1 MFWCKGKILQLRFAT
16 NLSVDQYI
24 KGKAWKNAKLN
35 HCPLHPQGGCKFAGH
50 GTYSRKFPDGVKV
63 ARWYCPKGHTTFSML
78 PDCLSSRLPG
88 TLIDVETVINQIESS
103 PSQEAAVNNIRLD
116 ISLPGALRWMRRR
129 LFLIRSTLILL
140 IVLLPSL
147 PENCQPTLS
156 SFRSVLGIEFVLPHL
171 RMLACPYLNILPPPL
186 GFGPRPKIKKSK
198 KSYFQ
203 HQTGTDPP

>member
-1 MFWCKGKILQLRFAT
+1 LQLRFAT

-24 KGKAWKNAKLN
+24 KSKAWKGAILD

-63 ARWYCPKGHTTFSML
+63 ARWYCPNGHTTFSML

-88 TLIDVETVINQIESS
+88 TLIDVETVINQIKNSS
-103 PSQEAAVNNIRLD
+103 SQEAAADIIRQD
-116 ISLPGALRWMRRR
+116 IYLPGALRWMRRR

-140 IVLLPSL
+140 IQLLPSL

-171 RMLACPYLNILPPPL
+171 RKLAGSHLDILPPPL
-186 GFGPRPKIKKSK
+186 GFGLRPEKKSK
-198 KSYFQ
+198 KNHFQ
-203 HQTGTDPP
+203 QRTGTDPP

>member
-1 MFWCKGKILQLRFAT
+1 MQLRFAT

-24 KGKAWKNAKLN
+24 KGKAWKDVQLN

-50 GTYSRKFPDGVKV
+50 GTYTRKFPDGVKV

-103 PSQEAAVNNIRLD
+103 PSQEAAANNIRLD

-140 IVLLPSL
+140 IGK
-147 PENCQPTLS
+147 
-156 SFRSVLGIEFVLPHL
+156 RSMNRIFKLDSGHEMISQL
-171 RMLACPYLNILPPPL
+171 
-186 GFGPRPKIKKSK
+186 
-198 KSYFQ
+198 
-203 HQTGTDPP
+203 

>member
-1 MFWCKGKILQLRFAT
+1 VFWCKEKILQLRFAT
-16 NLSVDQYI
+16 DLSVDQYI
-24 KGKAWKNAKLN
+24 KGKAWKDAKLN

-50 GTYSRKFPDGVKV
+50 GTYSRKFPDGVKI
-63 ARWYCPKGHTTFSML
+63 ARWYCPNGHETFSML

-88 TLIDVETVINQIESS
+88 TLMEVETVINQIESS
-103 PSQEAAVNNIRLD
+103 PSQEAAANNIRLD

-147 PENCQPTLS
+147 PGNCQPTLS
-156 SFRSVLGIEFVLPHL
+156 FFRSVLGIEFVLPHL
-171 RMLACPYLNILPPPL
+171 RKLVSSYLDILPPPL
-186 GFGPRPKIKKSK
+186 GFGPRPETKKSK

>member
-1 MFWCKGKILQLRFAT
+1 MQLRFAT

-24 KGKAWKNAKLN
+24 KGKAWKDAKLN

-63 ARWYCPKGHTTFSML
+63 ARWYCPSGHTTFSML

-88 TLIDVETVINQIESS
+88 TLIEVETVINQIESS
-103 PSQEAAVNNIRLD
+103 PSQEAAANNIRLD

-129 LFLIRSTLILL
+129 LFLVRSVLILL
-140 IVLLPSL
+140 IELLPSL
-147 PENCQPTLS
+147 PGNYQPTLS
-156 SFRSVLGIEFVLPHL
+156 SFRSVLGIEFVLPQL
-171 RMLACPYLNILPPPL
+171 RKLAGSYLDILPPPL
-186 GFGPRPKIKKSK
+186 GFGPRPEIKKSK
-198 KSYFQ
+198 KSHFQ